1 MIFSIVAP
9 LGCSMPWSRGAHRHG
24 VLHRRTFRHG
34 FYVTASLLEWQMP
47 AWPNWN
53 CPYTMVHA
61 GWCTRVIHPRCS
73 IRDDPPRKGQSGNTS
88 HLRRSI
94 RNAPCRMIHLGGS
107 IRDRTPGIRMA
118 NPEANTR
125 RGRSLMELAG
135 HGPGRERSK
144 IRRQGTF
151 REDTSGRDTQVGPQ
165 GERRSR
171 GDQPPSMGLSCGG
184 F

>member
-9 LGCSMPWSRGAHRHG
+9 SYCSMPWSRGALRHG
-24 VLHRRTFRHG
+24 VFHRRTFRHG
-34 FYVTASLLEWQMP
+34 FYVTASHLEWQTP

-53 CPYTMVHA
+53 CPSTMVHA
-61 GWCTRVIHPRCS
+61 GRCTRAIHPRCS
-73 IRDDPPRKGQSGNTS
+73 IQDDPPRKGQSGNTS

-94 RNAPCRMIHLGGS
+94 RNAPSRMIYLGGS

-118 NPEANTR
+118 NPEGNTR
-125 RGRSLMELAG
+125 RGRSVMELAG
-135 HGPGRERSK
+135 HRPGRERSK
-144 IRRQGTF
+144 IRRQGTL

-171 GDQPPSMGLSCGG
+171 GDQPPSVGLSGGG

>member
-9 LGCSMPWSRGAHRHG
+9 SYCSMPWFRGALRHG
-24 VLHRRTFRHG
+24 VLHGRTFQHG
-34 FYVTASLLEWQMP
+34 FYVTVSHLEWQTP

-61 GWCTRVIHPRCS
+61 GWCTRAIHPRCS
-73 IRDDPPRKGQSGNTS
+73 IRDDPPRKGPSGNTS

-94 RNAPCRMIHLGGS
+94 RNAPSRMIYLGGS

-118 NPEANTR
+118 NPEGNTR
-125 RGRSLMELAG
+125 RGRSVMELAG
-135 HGPGRERSK
+135 HRPGRERSK
-144 IRRQGTF
+144 IRRQGTL

-171 GDQPPSMGLSCGG
+171 GDQPPSVGLSSEE